1 MSIKWVKTQ
10 VLALTPCRERMWS
23 LLSKHCPA
31 TVRTQGAFYFLAQ
44 LPPQVDEARAVHVLA
59 TKYRVLCTPGKAF
72 GAPGTLRLSYG
83 SLPPAECMLALD
95 RLEAGL
101 AALTQKELIS

>member
-1 MSIKWVKTQ
+1 
-10 VLALTPCRERMWS
+10 MWS